1 VHHLRLKLAAD
12 DEGRP
17 PGKDV
22 GKTKDEELKW
32 YFYADHVLTISD
44 VDRAAIRASLTR
56 DRSMQE
62 VRFSTLRHV
71 YADGVLF
78 PLERRAPCAARRGML
93 FLGNLNNPTNLF
105 GLRWFMSSVWP
116 IVRALE
122 PTMTLK
128 VVGDLDGGF
137 AVASG
142 LPQLLRDTPGV
153 EATGFVADDDLGEL
167 LQQAK
172 VFIVPIRW
180 ATGILTK
187 QTLAHVH
194 GLPTVVTPT
203 AAKHIAPA
211 PLDAGGRGDAWSHE
225 LGRYVPVRVAL
236 VAADAADFAAA
247 VMQLHRNDTLW
258 NDLSTSAARFA
269 RSGGGGKGVCPSGV
283 GDDWLAFWA
292 KLQIS
297 CSGQFS

>member
-1 VHHLRLKLAAD
+1 
-12 DEGRP
+12 
-17 PGKDV
+17 
-22 GKTKDEELKW
+22 
-32 YFYADHVLTISD
+32 
-44 VDRAAIRASLTR
+44 
-56 DRSMQE
+56 
-62 VRFSTLRHV
+62 
-71 YADGVLF
+71 
-78 PLERRAPCAARRGML
+78 
-93 FLGNLNNPTNLF
+93 
-105 GLRWFMSSVWP
+105 
-116 IVRALE
+116 
-122 PTMTLK
+122 MTLK

-225 LGRYVPVRVAL
+225 LGRYEALPASRPYTRPRRLSSAELDTPPHRTPPCHRYVPVRVAL